1 MAGADDDNDR
11 GPVGREEMSL
21 TNLTRPLSDRSEAT
35 YPFVPWLGGPRLYLL
50 LLYASIV
57 IGVCAEFFLSQEI
70 WYSGWEVYNTYVFAV
85 TGVFV
90 LLGLVMLF
98 SVLPV
103 ATKAKD
109 RRVLGQSKDM
119 MAVLGFLVLAASGIA
134 LAAAGPSVGG
144 LAVLLSVLIVVG
156 FVMMVLGSKGFDESD
171 SMWLILF
178 GAGVVLMLLV
188 PVHEAYDVARSAPGD
203 YPFTGLNLFLLA
215 MGMGSCL
222 VALQFMRTRDG
233 YFAAWLLGAMSIFIV
248 AFHEQIGIMPS
259 SNYEAYDRT
268 LALIGV
274 LFSFLPL
281 SVYLWREKEYFTIWS
296 RLKAADTMMR
306 SGNFVSALKHAEV
319 ALDRSNQAA
328 ISGRFAMPWSVKG
341 DALYAM
347 KEYTKA
353 RSHYDIAL
361 EIDPEDS
368 ISWCHLGNIYA
379 FEGKRAL
386 ALSAYDRALK
396 INNND
401 AHAWNNKG
409 VIFGSLAWPE
419 EAVACFQRSV
429 ALNPDHFDGRINLA
443 RMSARMGRSDEA
455 VLNYQHALELR
466 PDSEVAQKGL
476 HREFRKGMLM
486 DQIRG
491 WEQLGMDTTHLRS
504 ILSQDPANFEKRT
517 KEFLSSIVEQRTQ
530 LTIGSGK
537 ELFNVND
544 AIKAI
549 LKVTETKG
557 ATMGRIGKETHLTS
571 DQLVLPMALLMKT
584 DHLHFKRSGSKE
596 VFVSKGKMPEEPE
609 AKRPRPEKKIR
620 TKRKMIEPTAS
631 VLVFGR
637 KKKKK

>member
-1 MAGADDDNDR
+1 MVDADEGSDR
-11 GPVGREEMSL
+11 GPTGPEDMTL
-21 TNLTRPLSDRSEAT
+21 TNLTRFLSDRSEAT
-35 YPFVPWLGGPRLYLL
+35 RPFVPWLGGPRLYLL
-50 LLYASIV
+50 LLYASVV
-57 IGVCAEFFLSQEI
+57 IGVSAEFFLSQEI
-70 WYSGWEVYNTYVFAV
+70 WYGGWEVYNTYVFAV

-90 LLGLVMLF
+90 LVGLVMLF
-98 SVLPV
+98 SVMPM
-103 ATKAKD
+103 AGTDGD
-109 RRVLGQSKDM
+109 RRVFGLKKDM
-119 MAVLGFLVLAASGIA
+119 MSVLGFLVLAVSGMG
-134 LAAAGPSVGG
+134 LAAAGSSVGG
-144 LAVLLSVLIVVG
+144 LAVLLSVLVVVG
-156 FVMMVLGSKGFDESD
+156 FVMMILGSRGFDEKD
-171 SMWLILF
+171 AIWLALF
-178 GAGVVLMLLV
+178 GTGVVLMLLV

-203 YPFTGLNLFLLA
+203 YPFTGLNLLLLA
-215 MGMGSCL
+215 TGMGSCL

-233 YFAAWLLGAMSIFIV
+233 YFAAWLLGAMSIFLV
-248 AFHEQIGIMPS
+248 AFHEQVGILPS
-259 SNYEAYDRT
+259 DSYEAYDRT

-281 SVYLWREKEYFTIWS
+281 SVYLWREKEFFTIWS
-296 RLKAADTMMR
+296 NLRTADSAMR
-306 SGNFVSALKHAEV
+306 KGNFVSALKHAEV
-319 ALDRSNQAA
+319 ALAYSNQAA
-328 ISGRFAMPWSVKG
+328 LSGRFAMPWSMKG

-396 INNND
+396 IDNND

-409 VIFGSLAWPE
+409 VIFGSLSWPE
-419 EAVACFQRSV
+419 EAVACFQRAV
-429 ALNPDHFDGRINLA
+429 ALSPDHFDSRINLA
-443 RMSARMGRSDEA
+443 RMSAKMGRSDEA
-455 VLNYQHALELR
+455 VINFQHALELR
-466 PDSEVAQKGL
+466 PDSEAAQKGL
-476 HREFRKGMLM
+476 HREFRKGMLL

-504 ILSQDPANFEKRT
+504 MLSQDPANFEKRT

-549 LKVTETKG
+549 LKVTENRG
-557 ATMGRIGKETHLTS
+557 ATMDKIEKETHLS
-571 DQLVLPMALLMKT
+571 RDQLVLPMALLMKT
-584 DHLHFKRSGSKE
+584 DHLHFKRAGSKE
-596 VFVSKGKMPEEPE
+596 VYVNKGKMPEEPE
-609 AKRPRPEKKIR
+609 PRKPQREKKVR
-620 TKRKMIEPTAS
+620 AKSKRMEPTAS

-637 KKKKK
+637 KK